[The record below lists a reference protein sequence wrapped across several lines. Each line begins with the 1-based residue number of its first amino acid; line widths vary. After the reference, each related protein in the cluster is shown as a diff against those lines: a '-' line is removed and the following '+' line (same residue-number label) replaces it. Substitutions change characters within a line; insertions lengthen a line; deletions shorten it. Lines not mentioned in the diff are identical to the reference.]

1 MPADPSTFVMMVVTC
16 GSCGS
21 KLRTRAPDEPKM
33 ARCPKCGARLRLE
46 PPTASMSDA
55 DVPASLPP
63 APAPAPAPEP
73 APAVAKIE
81 APPPPPVPVVAPV
94 LADTPADTP
103 AEPPPARLPAR
114 QTEWI
119 SQSKTE
125 WDSEDAPAE
134 DGPEAE
140 PAASSSSSTK
150 LLPRR
155 RCENWL
161 KSLILLAGGCVIA
174 AFAWYALVR
183 FGGEQEWIVKRS
195 AGAWLVGMTTASVM
209 LSAGRFRAGAKIV
222 SAFGAILAIVL
233 GQALVIALTMPAL
246 PLNAPACVQLLVS
259 SNHFGAI
266 LPLAIALATA
276 GSTAR
281 FIIARD

>member
-1 MPADPSTFVMMVVTC
+1 MRADADMSMMTVTC

-21 KLRTRAPDEPKM
+21 KLRTRVPDEPRM
-33 ARCPKCGARLRLE
+33 ARCPKCSSRLRVE
-46 PPTASMSDA
+46 PPTTSMSEADA
-55 DVPASLPP
+55 AQAPP
-63 APAPAPAPEP
+63 APTPAPALAPTPISAATTVEP
-73 APAVAKIE
+73 ATKVE
-81 APPPPPVPVVAPV
+81 DGVAPS
-94 LADTPADTP
+94 PAP
-103 AEPPPARLPAR
+103 KPP
-114 QTEWI
+114 TEWI

-125 WDSEDAPAE
+125 WESEDAPDDHE
-134 DGPEAE
+134 R
-140 PAASSSSSTK
+140 PAAADFAVASRMTTTPPP
-150 LLPRR
+150 PRPR
-155 RCENWL
+155 ENWL

-174 AFAWYALVR
+174 AFAWYVLVR

-209 LSAGRFRAGAKIV
+209 LSAGRFRAGAKLV
-222 SAFGAILAIVL
+222 AAAGAILAIVL
-233 GQALVIALTMPAL
+233 GQALAIALTMPAL
-246 PLNAPACVQLLVS
+246 PLNAAACIQLLIR